1 MKWFSFVMFVV
12 LLTMAIVSIANNPQ
26 ATDGYIFEGKQFT
39 NQDIRVRMVY
49 YDDLD
54 ELQLEAD
61 IRGFADSQHIMAFAQ
76 SDRKYCEIHTMD
88 PEVEYKPERY
98 GHELMHCIHGNWHL
112 EQFVVIL
119 PGEGMPVNED

>member
-1 MKWFSFVMFVV
+1 MIKIF
-12 LLTMAIVSIANNPQ
+12 AIVLSLMGFIAVALTADPA

-54 ELQLEAD
+54 DLQLEAD
-61 IRGFADSQHIMAFAQ
+61 IRGFADSQLIMAFAQ
-76 SDRKYCEIHTMD
+76 SDREYCEIHTMD

-98 GHELMHCIHGNWHL
+98 GHELMHCIHGNWHFD
-112 EQFVVIL
+112 QFVVIL
-119 PGEGMPVNED
+119 PGEGMPNHED